1 MEAWMDF
8 WPLLFWLLVAHA
20 LCDYPLQSEWM
31 VRSKVRRAVQPSSSS
46 RRPDLIWIHVLSAH
60 AFIHGGAVAFVTQNL
75 GLGLAETAA
84 HWVID
89 YGKGE
94 RWYGFHTDQFLHILC
109 KMAWAGWLIW
119 AM

>member
-1 MEAWMDF
+1 IIDSIQSAD
-8 WPLLFWLLVAHA
+8 LLVVGTPIYRGSYTGAFKHVFDLVRQDA
-20 LCDYPLQSEWM
+20 LAGKP
-31 VRSKVRRAVQPSSSS
+31 V
-46 RRPDLIWIHVLSAH
+46 VLSAH